1 MVLAELGLKI
11 TSALRKVATATRVDD
26 ALLREVLNEVGRA
39 LLEADVSPRLIRKL
53 QDNVR
58 MQANLEDSA
67 AGHQQNR
74 VVQRAVYSELVNMLD
89 PGRDA
94 FKPKKGQ
101 SNVIMFVG
109 LQGAGKTTTV
119 AKYAYYYQQKGWK
132 VAMVCADTFRAGAF
146 DQLRQNATRVR
157 VPFYGS
163 YSEPD
168 PVKIAAEGVA
178 QFRDTGYEII
188 IVDTSGRHKQ
198 ESALFEEMQQV
209 EEATKPD
216 EIIFTMDSTIGQAA
230 YDQAAAFREAVAVG
244 SCIMTKLD
252 GGAKGGGALAAVA
265 ATESPIIFTGTGER
279 FEDLDEFDA
288 KRFVRRLLGMGD
300 MEGLM
305 TTFQEKVD
313 LEAQQEVLD
322 KLLNSKKKQ
331 GLSFRDMRSQFETV
345 MSLGPLDKVMGMLP
359 GPMSQLMPKGA
370 EGEGANRIKRFMT
383 IMDSMTNKELDSGK
397 ELNESQMRRLA
408 RGSGTSMG
416 EVMVLIDTHQRFAKM
431 FAKMGKTGLLK
442 GGGAGMEAQMQ
453 RNPQQV
459 MQNIMKSVDPRVL
472 QQMGGAGGFAS
483 MLQGAMGADGGGPD
497 MAAMMQAMG
506 GAGGMGG
513 LAGMMG
519 GRGGGGGKVRVKQRR
534 R

>member
-1 MVLAELGLKI
+1 MVLAELGTKI

-26 ALLREVLNEVGRA
+26 ELLKEVLNEVGRA
-39 LLEADVSPRLIRKL
+39 LLEADVSPRLIRTL
-53 QDNVR
+53 QTNVR
-58 MQANLEDSA
+58 MAANLEDDV

-74 VVQRAVYSELVNMLD
+74 IVQRAVYAELVNMLD
-89 PGRDA
+89 PGRE
-94 FKPKKGQ
+94 PYRPQKGK

-119 AKYAYYYQQKGWK
+119 AKYAYYFQQKGWK

-168 PVKIAAEGVA
+168 PVKIAAEGVQ
-178 QFRDTGYEII
+178 QFRDDGYEII

-209 EEATKPD
+209 EAAVMPD

-230 YDQAAAFREAVAVG
+230 FDQASAFREAVPVG
-244 SCIMTKLD
+244 SVIMTKLD

-265 ATESPIIFTGTGER
+265 ATESPVIFTGTGER

-305 TTFQEKVD
+305 SKFQETVD
-313 LEAQQEVLD
+313 MDHQQEVLD
-322 KLLNSKKKQ
+322 KLLSGKKKQ
-331 GLSFRDMRSQFETV
+331 GLSFRDMREQFNTV
-345 MSLGPLDKVMGMLP
+345 LSLGPLDKVMGMLP
-359 GPMSQLMPKGA
+359 GPMSQLIPKGA

-383 IMDSMTNKELDSGK
+383 IMDSMTNDELDSGK
-397 ELNESQMRRLA
+397 PLVETQIMRIA
-408 RGSGTSMG
+408 RGSGTSLA
-416 EVMVLIDTHQRFAKM
+416 EVAVLIDTHARFSKM

-453 RNPQQV
+453 RNPGQV
-459 MQNIMKSVDPRVL
+459 MNQIMKSVDPRVL
-472 QQMGGAGGFAS
+472 QQMGGAGGFAQ
-483 MLQGAMGADGGGPD
+483 MLQGAMGAEGGD
-497 MAAMMQAMG
+497 MASMMQSMG
-506 GAGGMGG
+506 GAGGLAGLMGG
-513 LAGMMG
+513 M
-519 GRGGGGGKVRVKQRR
+519 GRGGGSTRIKMKKGRR
-534 R
+534 